1 MKKTLYILLFIF
13 ATVGITQSCET
24 STDNKQEQITKP
36 SVEFLSKS
44 EAAVAILD
52 ESYEPYFS
60 ILQIR
65 EIQVLTGKQVP
76 SSNINEARDFARKE
90 FSSAVSS
97 FSKEEKSALLMATS
111 SIKSTFHKQHLDIIA
126 YHPWKFIKIQDWLCG
141 GYAHTRGDCII
152 LSQRH
157 LDHLISDWSDNMS
170 KKDSLLL
177 IKKLGSLLVH
187 EQFHSLQRQYPTKF
201 DSLYIGSW
209 GFQKT
214 VVEEDS
220 AIIINQLTNPD
231 APKAEWIVSY
241 GDDYYWVRTL
251 IKADI
256 DNPQMGKDFI
266 DVVFTLENKNDKFA
280 VMRDSLNNIEKQ
292 RLSDFTQYTSLF
304 AVTQG
309 LDHPN
314 EISAYMFSKY
324 YVSIMNGEPAF
335 NNAAESTQSFSKEF
349 INWLNNEF

>member
-1 MKKTLYILLFIF
+1 LKTLYLLLFIF
-13 ATVGITQSCET
+13 VIVGITQSCDM
-24 STDNKQEQITKP
+24 STNNNKQDQFIKP

-44 EAAVAILD
+44 ESALAILD

-65 EIQVLTGKQVP
+65 EIRVLTAKQP
-76 SSNINEARDFARKE
+76 PTTNIDQARQFARKE

-97 FSKEEKSALLMATS
+97 FTKDEKAAILFVTA
-111 SIKSTFHKQHLDIIA
+111 SIKSTFHKQNLDIIA
-126 YHPWKFIKIQDWLCG
+126 NHPWKFIKIQDWLCG
-141 GYAHTRGDCII
+141 GYAHTRGDYII

-157 LDHLISDWSDNMS
+157 LDHLTSDWSDNMS
-170 KKDSLLL
+170 KNDSLLL
-177 IKKLGSLLVH
+177 LKKLGSLLVH
-187 EQFHSLQRQYPTKF
+187 EQFHSLQRQYPAKF

-209 GFQKT
+209 GFQKAI
-214 VVEEDS
+214 VEADS

-231 APKAEWIVSY
+231 APKAEWIVCY
-241 GDDYYWVRTL
+241 DNNNYWVRTL
-251 IKADI
+251 IRANI
-256 DNPQMGKDFI
+256 ENPQMGKDFM
-266 DVVFTLENKNDKFA
+266 DFVFTIESKNNKYVVK
-280 VMRDSLNNIEKQ
+280 RDSLNNYTKQ

-324 YVSIMNGEPAF
+324 YVSILDEKAPFHNE
-335 NNAAESTQSFSKEF
+335 AESTKLFSQEY